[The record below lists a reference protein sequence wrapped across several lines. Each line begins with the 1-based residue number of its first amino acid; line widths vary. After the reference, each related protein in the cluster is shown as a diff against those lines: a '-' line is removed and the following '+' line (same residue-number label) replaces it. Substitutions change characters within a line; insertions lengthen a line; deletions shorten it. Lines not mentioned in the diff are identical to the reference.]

1 MSDSS
6 TIQWHSMDHR
16 VESRESGETNDEF
29 MRHHDERHLPEMM
42 HQLDADMDAHGVSRW
57 GLSLDALE
65 A

>member
-1 MSDSS
+1 
-6 TIQWHSMDHR
+6 
-16 VESRESGETNDEF
+16 